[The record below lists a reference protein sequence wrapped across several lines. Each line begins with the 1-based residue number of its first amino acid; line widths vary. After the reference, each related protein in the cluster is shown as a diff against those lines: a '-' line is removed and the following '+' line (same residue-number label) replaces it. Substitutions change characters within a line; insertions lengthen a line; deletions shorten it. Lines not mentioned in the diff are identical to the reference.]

1 MLQPTA
7 GTGVIAE
14 CPRPRKPEELKFHCS
29 PATTVGVELELQILD
44 RESGDLAP
52 GAVRILQACA
62 DEGLSGASAE
72 LMQSMLE
79 LKTGVCA
86 SVADVRSQLV
96 PLLARVRN
104 IATSMGFELA
114 MAGTHPFHRMGQSV
128 VFPDDRHQRIQDRL
142 AWMIHQRV
150 VFGLHVH
157 VGMPDGETAIGVMNA
172 LVQHLPHLVALSANS

>member
-1 MLQPTA
+1 MIHKHAKRTDAQDTKTL
-7 GTGVIAE
+7 
-14 CPRPRKPEELKFHCS
+14 RKPDELAFQPSAK
-29 PATTVGVELELQILD
+29 PALGVELELQILD

-114 MAGTHPFHRMGQSV
+114 MA
-128 VFPDDRHQRIQDRL
+128 
-142 AWMIHQRV
+142 
-150 VFGLHVH
+150 
-157 VGMPDGETAIGVMNA
+157 
-172 LVQHLPHLVALSANS
+172 